1 MFSQNGVGAHRPS
14 QRNPNGT
21 RDTDA
26 PFALWLCAS
35 ANMMGAPNAPPGH
48 KDQLYLNVRCCSA
61 SRQAETLQP
70 GGTAS
75 GMGRV
80 NALLSP
86 P

>member
-1 MFSQNGVGAHRPS
+1 MALEHIAHHNAIPTALATPTPPS
-14 QRNPNGT
+14 HFGS
-21 RDTDA
+21 
-26 PFALWLCAS
+26 AS